1 MHNSSKIGG
10 KTMVKSEKKRISI
23 NVNEKVIEELR
34 ERNFNI
40 SSLCDSLLSKKL
52 KVYKQFEKELLLK

>member
-1 MHNSSKIGG
+1 
-10 KTMVKSEKKRISI
+10 MVKSEKKRISI